1 MSVKEHAKNVDTW
14 VRGLFILI
22 FGIIFYFLYGIIWLL
37 VVFQFITKV
46 VTGEL
51 NKNLENFSG
60 SLTEYAMQILM
71 YITYQSEHRP
81 FPFNPWPSTS
91 TKTSSSTKKTTKK
104 KQPDDT
110 TTEG

>member
-1 MSVKEHAKNVDTW
+1 MSVKEVKEHAKNVDTW

-22 FGIIFYFLYGIIWLL
+22 FGVIFYFLYGIIWLL

-46 VTGEL
+46 VTGDL
-51 NKNLENFSG
+51 NKNLESFSA

-81 FPFNPWPSTS
+81 FPFNPWPSS
-91 TKTSSSTKKTTKK
+91 AAKAKTTKK
-104 KQPDDT
+104 KQP
-110 TTEG
+110 EPPAEE